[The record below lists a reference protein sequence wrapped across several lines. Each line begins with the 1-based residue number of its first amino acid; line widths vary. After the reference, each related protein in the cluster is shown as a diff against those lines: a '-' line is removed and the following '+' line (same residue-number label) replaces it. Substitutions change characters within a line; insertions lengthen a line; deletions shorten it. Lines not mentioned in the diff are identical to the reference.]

1 MIVRSWRIVKAKYAR
16 TAFSGAGA
24 KAAGGRWNSP
34 GTGAIYTAGS
44 ISLGILEMLV
54 HLGSKDVLRHY
65 VTFELSFDESLVRR
79 IAAGE
84 LPRQW
89 WNPRAPAACQ
99 SVGDQWVVGL
109 ESPVLALPSAI
120 VRTEWNYL
128 LNPAHPDF
136 PKIRIA
142 PAQPVRL
149 DRRLR

>member
-24 KAAGGRWNSP
+24 KISGGRWNSP
-34 GTGAIYTAGS
+34 GTGVIYTAGS
-44 ISLGILEMLV
+44 ISLGSLEMLV

-65 VTFELSFDESLVRR
+65 VTFELSFEEALVRR
-79 IAAGE
+79 IPAAE
-84 LPRQW
+84 LPRSW
-89 WNPRAPAACQ
+89 WNPRAPAVCQ
-99 SVGDQWVVGL
+99 SVGDEWVRSSD
-109 ESPVLALPSAI
+109 SPVLALPSAI

-136 PKIRIA
+136 PEIEIA

-149 DRRLR
+149 DKRLK